1 MTGYIGKHS
10 GRYCFSTV
18 RQSGQSVA
26 KKLQIDNKSRINE
39 QNRKLFELLGL
50 SSNLQCVRI
59 AVNALI
65 EENRIYNVI
74 VMLL

>member
-1 MTGYIGKHS
+1 MFFTGRES
-10 GRYCFSTV
+10 D
-18 RQSGQSVA
+18 QSVA
-26 KKLQIDNKSRINE
+26 KKRQIDNKSCFNK

-59 AVNALI
+59 AVNALL
-65 EENRIYNVI
+65 EKNRIYNVI

>member
-1 MTGYIGKHS
+1 MFFTGRES
-10 GRYCFSTV
+10 D
-18 RQSGQSVA
+18 QSVA
-26 KKLQIDNKSRINE
+26 KKLQIDNKSCFNK

-59 AVNALI
+59 AVNALL
-65 EENRIYNVI
+65 EKNRIYNVI